1 MFYPFVDDLIAI
13 VDRLELQRHA
23 AEHFVSDCRR
33 EEERRGRRCR
43 RVVVREEYLEVA
55 GCGMSSGGERETPL
69 VLGYLL
75 ELVREDGPQRLQLHL
90 ATLEVVAHF
99 GRKQSKKHAL
109 ILPFELQKD
118 TH

>member
-1 MFYPFVDDLIAI
+1 M
-13 VDRLELQRHA
+13 
-23 AEHFVSDCRR
+23 
-33 EEERRGRRCR
+33 
-43 RVVVREEYLEVA
+43 A

-118 TH
+118 THQIGRSSPFLDAPNGP